1 MARPS
6 FTTTIPGAY
15 TTKINDGAVT
25 STSVTSRNA
34 REIVSG
40 PPRRQVP
47 SGWKPPVSY
56 ELRREVWK
64 VAQGTHRYSRTNRF
78 TGITDVREEY
88 TGHIGGGARG
98 MNSLNAFDETYTPK
112 GLSLKQEDLALTQA
126 RLKLK
131 GADVNLA
138 VAFAERDK
146 TARLVGDT
154 ALQLVEA
161 MRKLRQRD
169 WRGACRALDLNPRRK
184 PRGSSVPAR
193 WLELQYGWK
202 PLLSDVYGSV
212 DALARRRGDDW
223 IVTAKGASSE
233 AISEFWTPNPP
244 GANPLALPNY
254 GYGRA
259 TGVRGCFVRIDAIP
273 KNDLLM
279 VMASLGIT
287 NPLLVAWELVP
298 YSFVV
303 DWFLPIGS
311 FVDSLDALLGY
322 GEAWTS
328 ISHLEKVDWVHT
340 PSSREFSN
348 VFYRFDHRLDTD
360 SATKQLVNLKR
371 TASKGVPMAQ
381 FPRLKDPVSLG
392 HMANGLSLLTQV
404 FRSGGRR

>member
-6 FTTTIPGAY
+6 FTTTINGTF
-15 TTKINDGAVT
+15 TTALNGGTPTT
-25 STSVTSRNA
+25 SSPFPSRYA
-34 REIVSG
+34 REVVVG
-40 PPRRQVP
+40 PARRLKP
-47 SGWKPPVSY
+47 DGWKPPQSY
-56 ELRREVWK
+56 TLRREVYTRSR
-64 VAQGTHRYSRTNRF
+64 GTYRYDRVRKS
-78 TGITDVREEY
+78 TGVVDNNEVY
-88 TGHIGGGARG
+88 TGVIGGGARG
-98 MNSLNAFDETYTPK
+98 GNDLNAFNDAYTLK
-112 GLSLKQEDLALTQA
+112 GISLSQEDKALTQA

-212 DALARRRGDDW
+212 DALARRRGEDW

-233 AISEFWTPNPP
+233 KIDEFWKPNPK
-244 GANPLALPNY
+244 GADPLQLPDY

-259 TGVRGCFVRIDAIP
+259 TGVRGCFVRIDAVP
-273 KNDLLM
+273 TNDLLM
-279 VMASLGIT
+279 VMSSLGVT

-298 YSFVV
+298 YSHVV
-303 DWFLPIGS
+303 DWFLPVGS

-340 PSSREFSN
+340 RSNREFEN
-348 VFYRFDHRLDTD
+348 ATYRFQHRYDADTA
-360 SATKQLVNLKR
+360 SRHVVNLTR
-371 TASKGVPMAQ
+371 SAGKGVPVAS
-381 FPRLKDPVSLG
+381 FPRLKDPVSLA
-392 HMANGLSLLTQV
+392 HMANGLSMLTQV
-404 FRSGGRR
+404 FGSRR